1 VRPLDPRLVTRIGPA
16 RRYILITAVV
26 GAATAVLIL
35 MQALLLARML
45 APVLS
50 PTPLVDDGLGW
61 WGWWVPLET
70 RQLATGLTWLLAVV
84 AARALLAWFQERLA
98 HRAGTRVIS
107 DLRAQVVAHAARM
120 GPRWAAS
127 GRGTEVTTLA
137 TRGLD
142 NLLPYFVRYLPQL
155 LLAATVTPLM
165 LIVVLGLDW
174 LSALIVA
181 GTLPLVPI
189 FMVLVGLLTRE
200 RSARHLESMQWLS
213 SHTLDLIAGLP
224 TLRALGRH
232 WGPAARVRE
241 LGEAHQRATMGSL
254 RIAFLSGMVLELLT
268 TLAVA
273 LVAVTMGFRLVDGAI
288 GIEVALAVLVLAPEV
303 YLPLRNVGTHFHAS
317 ADGLAAADQA
327 FEILEEPLPAGAA
340 PVGGIS
346 AHGDGDDGDSGNADH
361 DSPDDA
367 GGTSTGG
374 TSTGIPSTGI
384 PSTSSKSWRGV
395 TLEIDNLGVA
405 TPRGA
410 RLAPGELSFS
420 AAPGQITVLE
430 GPNGDGKTTALLA
443 LMGLMPPDQGRVRAT
458 WPDGTQQLLAAD
470 PRSHTG
476 TLDWTQQ
483 CAWVPQRP
491 DLGPAGR
498 QLSLGQRHLR
508 ALDRALT
515 SGRPLVFLD
524 EPTAHLDQASRA
536 DVIDRIRQ
544 AARDGA
550 TVVVATHEDEVRAAA
565 DVRVSVTSRPL
576 TTAASSS
583 EAVTP

>member
-1 VRPLDPRLVTRIGPA
+1 MTRIGPA
-16 RRYILITAVV
+16 RRYILLTAVV

-50 PTPLVDDGLGW
+50 PTPLVEGALGW

-70 RQLATGLTWLLAVV
+70 RELATGLSWLLAVV
-84 AARALLAWFQERLA
+84 AARAVLTWFQERLA
-98 HRAGTRVIS
+98 HRAGTQVIS
-107 DLRAQVVAHAARM
+107 ELRSQVVAHAARM

-127 GRGTEVTTLA
+127 GRGTDVTTLT

-142 NLLPYFVRYLPQL
+142 NMLPYFVRYLPQL

-165 LIVVLGLDW
+165 LVVVLGLDW
-174 LSALIVA
+174 LSALIVV

-200 RSARHLESMQWLS
+200 RSARHLESMQRLS

-232 WGPAARVRE
+232 RGPAARVRD

-327 FEILEEPLPAGAA
+327 FAILDEPLPAGAEVEDA
-340 PVGGIS
+340 ELSSEHSKSPADAHS
-346 AHGDGDDGDSGNADH
+346 ADADSADFASANGDSTPARGLFWH
-361 DSPDDA
+361 
-367 GGTSTGG
+367 
-374 TSTGIPSTGI
+374 
-384 PSTSSKSWRGV
+384 GV
-395 TLEIDNLGVA
+395 TLEVDSLGVA
-405 TPRGA
+405 TPHGA
-410 RLAPGELSFS
+410 RLAPGGLSFT

-443 LMGLMPPDQGRVRAT
+443 LIGLMPPDQGQVRAT
-458 WPDGTQQLLAAD
+458 WPDGTRRVLASAALSD
-470 PRSHTG
+470 TG
-476 TLDWTQQ
+476 DEGQHHNSPEQDDWTQQ

-498 QLSLGQRHLR
+498 ELSLGQRHLR
-508 ALDRALT
+508 ALDRALE
-515 SGRPLVFLD
+515 SGRPLVILD

-536 DVIDRIRQ
+536 QVIERIRQ

-565 DVRVSVTSRPL
+565 DVRVTVTSLPVDTQPPL
-576 TTAASSS
+576 MTESTHDGQG
-583 EAVTP
+583 TP